1 MPSPAATERTRLS
14 NQLVRRKSITS
25 MIEDT
30 QDASTGGL
38 RRTFGVFQL
47 TMISVGATLGTG
59 ILVILGEAVPIAGPA
74 VWLAFILAGITA
86 LLSAVSYAE
95 MAGMVPV
102 SGSSYSYSYATL
114 GEGVAWVC
122 GWCLVLEYAVSVAA
136 VAVGAADY
144 VNETLRIFGLEL
156 PASLSAGPGIAES
169 PGGVINLSA
178 LIVVLLATVLLMRGA
193 KESGIVNTIIVF
205 VKLGILV
212 FFAIV
217 AFTAFKAGNFE
228 PLLPMGAAGVTA
240 AASSVFFS
248 YIGFDAAS
256 TAGEEAKN
264 PKRDLPRAI
273 ILSMVIVTTMYVL
286 VAVAAIGAR
295 QWQWF
300 ETAKA
305 PLVQIVHELTQSNL
319 AVFIFAASAVLAIL
333 SVVITVLYGQS
344 RILLTMSRDGMVP
357 RVFGIVSPRTGT
369 PLVGTLVTGVLVA
382 ITAALIP
389 LGELANATSIG
400 TLFAFCLV
408 NIAVIYLRVKR
419 PDLPRSFKVPFGPVI
434 PILGSLACAFLM
446 VNLGGTTWIVFGLW
460 MVVGASSTSTYA
472 PPTPASAPSATATT
486 APAWTPEPR
495 SRSAQPPRRHKTSP
509 APGTFS
515 DVGKPSSGWSLSA
528 AAGAGDFVEGDGRSD
543 SRVEGLRGRSDRDR
557 DDLVALVG
565 DETRDAL
572 ALGADD
578 DAQRVAAEGQ
588 LRQLDLTV
596 HVESDDEDVLFLE
609 LVDGARQV
617 DDLGD
622 LDAGGRTGGGLPR
635 GGGHRS
641 GTTFGDDDPVPAEGS
656 RRAHDGAEVPRVR
669 DAVEGNSSGASAR
682 SAATSSRSRGSA

>member
-1 MPSPAATERTRLS
+1 MTARDNVPSPTATERTRLS

-460 MVVGASSTSTYA
+460 MVVGFVVYLTY
-472 PPTPASAPSATATT
+472 S
-486 APAWTPEPR
+486 
-495 SRSAQPPRRHKTSP
+495 RRHSR
-509 APGTFS
+509 
-515 DVGKPSSGWSLSA
+515 VGAL
-528 AAGAGDFVEGDGRSD
+528 SD
-543 SRVEGLRGRSDRDR
+543 SDYRASM
-557 DDLVALVG
+557 
-565 DETRDAL
+565 DA
-572 ALGADD
+572 
-578 DAQRVAAEGQ
+578 
-588 LRQLDLTV
+588 
-596 HVESDDEDVLFLE
+596 
-609 LVDGARQV
+609 
-617 DDLGD
+617 
-622 LDAGGRTGGGLPR
+622 
-635 GGGHRS
+635 
-641 GTTFGDDDPVPAEGS
+641 
-656 RRAHDGAEVPRVR
+656 
-669 DAVEGNSSGASAR
+669 
-682 SAATSSRSRGSA
+682 

>member
-1 MPSPAATERTRLS
+1 MTARDNVPSPAATERTRLS

-212 FFAIV
+212 FFAVV

-460 MVVGASSTSTYA
+460 MVVGFVVYLTY
-472 PPTPASAPSATATT
+472 S
-486 APAWTPEPR
+486 
-495 SRSAQPPRRHKTSP
+495 RRHSR
-509 APGTFS
+509 
-515 DVGKPSSGWSLSA
+515 VGAL
-528 AAGAGDFVEGDGRSD
+528 SD
-543 SRVEGLRGRSDRDR
+543 SDYRAS
-557 DDLVALVG
+557 
-565 DETRDAL
+565 
-572 ALGADD
+572 
-578 DAQRVAAEGQ
+578 
-588 LRQLDLTV
+588 
-596 HVESDDEDVLFLE
+596 
-609 LVDGARQV
+609 
-617 DDLGD
+617 
-622 LDAGGRTGGGLPR
+622 LDA
-635 GGGHRS
+635 
-641 GTTFGDDDPVPAEGS
+641 
-656 RRAHDGAEVPRVR
+656 
-669 DAVEGNSSGASAR
+669 
-682 SAATSSRSRGSA
+682 

>member
-1 MPSPAATERTRLS
+1 MTARDNVPSPAATERTRLS
-14 NQLVRRKSITS
+14 TQLVRRKSITS

-460 MVVGASSTSTYA
+460 MVVGFVVYLTY
-472 PPTPASAPSATATT
+472 S
-486 APAWTPEPR
+486 
-495 SRSAQPPRRHKTSP
+495 RRHSR
-509 APGTFS
+509 
-515 DVGKPSSGWSLSA
+515 VGAL
-528 AAGAGDFVEGDGRSD
+528 SD
-543 SRVEGLRGRSDRDR
+543 SDYRASM
-557 DDLVALVG
+557 
-565 DETRDAL
+565 DA
-572 ALGADD
+572 
-578 DAQRVAAEGQ
+578 
-588 LRQLDLTV
+588 
-596 HVESDDEDVLFLE
+596 
-609 LVDGARQV
+609 
-617 DDLGD
+617 
-622 LDAGGRTGGGLPR
+622 
-635 GGGHRS
+635 
-641 GTTFGDDDPVPAEGS
+641 
-656 RRAHDGAEVPRVR
+656 
-669 DAVEGNSSGASAR
+669 
-682 SAATSSRSRGSA
+682 